1 MAAHALLP
9 IQRAYGNRYVQRVLA
24 IGRQAGGDLA
34 VMPDVE
40 AAIGRSGQGGHG
52 LDGETRRTM
61 ESAFGMDFGDVRIH
75 TGAKP
80 DALNRALSATAF
92 TTGPDIFFREGAYD
106 PGTRAGRELLAHEL
120 THVVQQKAATA
131 VAEDAPSSSIQRMCS
146 ECEHEKSRGRQVGQ
160 LDDRHEQEA
169 NGVAKAVSRSLE
181 DGVEALR
188 NGASATK
195 LQRRI
200 GDGHDLQAPRF
211 AGDPVLE
218 ACFDNEQLL
227 RFGSQGP
234 AVAKVQQAL
243 VDAGF
248 PLPKF
253 GVDGIFRSETQSA
266 VRKYQSAHSL
276 NPDGIV
282 GPLTMGSLDA
292 LFATPTPPG
301 PGPTPPGPGPTPP
314 GPGPTPPG
322 PGPTP
327 PGPGPTPPA
336 PAETITSQTV
346 ATTPGA
352 RTRTRIGVGENVNLT
367 HAPGSTA
374 WTTTAGTLS
383 ATNGTTVILTAPDT
397 AQKITVRAGG
407 VTIQFDIVAPTSVS
421 MDREPGTGV
430 KHHLNRADSGIQTR
444 VFLGPD
450 DVNFSNVRYRELDV
464 AGTGSGVYSC
474 NPFSGGH
481 CGAGGGGNPCP
492 DKAMTNTV
500 VAGMGTQSV
509 LGDCAYSGR
518 CGGTPPFGAGTT
530 SLSIPYEYRVG
541 AGPFHQFT
549 FVGQAHILAADGS
562 TLATAKAGATGTT
575 TVAAAT
581 TAIVQCPPPP

>member
-1 MAAHALLP
+1 MRLRQRESPRGKTARSVPPMSVRQRESTARRPQAASRAAASPGRATLAAQAQALNRITEGRCAVAAHALLP
-9 IQRAYGNRYVQRVLA
+9 IQRAHGNRYVQRVLA
-24 IGRQAGGDLA
+24 IGRQAAGDLA
-34 VMPDVE
+34 VTQDVE
-40 AAIGRSGQGGHG
+40 AAIARSCHGGHG

-61 ESAFGMDFGDVRIH
+61 EAAFGADFGDVRIH
-75 TGAKP
+75 ADAKS

-106 PGTRAGRELLAHEL
+106 PGTRGGRELLAHEL

-131 VAEDAPSSSIQRMCS
+131 VADDVPSGSIQRMCT
-146 ECEHEKSRGRQVGQ
+146 ECEQEKSRGRQVGEP
-160 LDDRHEQEA
+160 DDRHEQEA
-169 NGVAKAVSRSLE
+169 DGVGRIVSRSREEGAQALN
-181 DGVEALR
+181 EA
-188 NGASATK
+188 ASAPK

-234 AVAKVQQAL
+234 AVAKIQQAL
-243 VDAGF
+243 IDAGF

-292 LFATPTPPG
+292 LFATP
-301 PGPTPPGPGPTPP
+301 

-336 PAETITSQTV
+336 PVETITSQTV

-367 HAPGSTA
+367 HAPGSAA

-383 ATNGTTVILTAPDT
+383 ATNGATVILTARYGAKDHREGWRGDDS
-397 AQKITVRAGG
+397 VRHRRSYLG
-407 VTIQFDIVAPTSVS
+407 VNGS
-421 MDREPGTGV
+421 RTGQ
-430 KHHLNRADSGIQTR
+430 R
-444 VFLGPD
+444 
-450 DVNFSNVRYRELDV
+450 
-464 AGTGSGVYSC
+464 
-474 NPFSGGH
+474 
-481 CGAGGGGNPCP
+481 
-492 DKAMTNTV
+492 
-500 VAGMGTQSV
+500 
-509 LGDCAYSGR
+509 
-518 CGGTPPFGAGTT
+518 
-530 SLSIPYEYRVG
+530 
-541 AGPFHQFT
+541 
-549 FVGQAHILAADGS
+549 GQASSEPSGLRDPDAS
-562 TLATAKAGATGTT
+562 LPRT
-575 TVAAAT
+575 
-581 TAIVQCPPPP
+581 